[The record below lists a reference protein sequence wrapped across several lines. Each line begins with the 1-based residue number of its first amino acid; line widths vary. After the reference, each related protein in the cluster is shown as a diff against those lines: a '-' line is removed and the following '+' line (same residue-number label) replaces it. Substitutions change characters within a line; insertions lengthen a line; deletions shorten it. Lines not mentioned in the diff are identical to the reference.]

1 MSVGWVAAGA
11 SLVSGVMGAEA
22 AEDAAGIQAGAT
34 DRANALTQKQ
44 FEQTR
49 EDLAPYRNYGNAAI
63 SRLMYLQGLDG
74 GSAGGAG
81 GGSAGSVDR
90 NALRS
95 QLLSQFTKTT
105 QPSIQPGWED
115 AWVQPGEAATT
126 IDEAGL
132 EAAINQRVQ
141 AAQAAQ
147 FTPSAQPSSSDP
159 AFGSLLKNFTG
170 EDLANEPGYKFGLD
184 QGMNALNSRLA
195 AGGSYFS
202 GGALK
207 AGQRYAQD
215 YAGTKFGDA
224 FNRDSANKTRTY
236 NFLSGGASLGQNAAA
251 QTGNAGQVMA
261 QQVGANTTALGN
273 AQGAA
278 GIAGANAWSNG
289 LTGSVGAYNQNE
301 LMNKILKGNQGFGS
315 GWSNPNGWRGTSNSG
330 FFYGNGGSGD

>member
-1 MSVGWVAAGA
+1 MSVGWVAAGT
-11 SLVSGVMGAEA
+11 SLVTGMMGADA

-49 EDLAPYRNYGNAAI
+49 SDLAPYRNYGGAATN
-63 SRLMYLQGLDG
+63 RMMYLLGLDG
-74 GSAGGAG
+74 GSAGGSGGAG
-81 GGSAGSVDR
+81 GAGSAGSVDR
-90 NALRS
+90 DALRS
-95 QLLSQFTKTT
+95 ELLSQFTTT
-105 QPSIQPGWED
+105 TRPSIPHGWED
-115 AWVQPGEAATT
+115 AWVQYAEPTTT

-170 EDLANEPGYKFGLD
+170 EDLESEPGYKFGLN

-251 QTGNAGQVMA
+251 QTGNAGMNMA

-289 LTGSVGAYNQNE
+289 IQNAVGGYQQNE
-301 LMNKILKGNQGFGS
+301 LMNKILAGNR
-315 GWSNPNGWRGTSNSG
+315 GWG
-330 FFYGNGGSGD
+330 GGSNAMRGGYTVPTYDGAEY